1 MPKVLVVDD
10 SDVIRTSLEEYL
22 TERGLEVLSAVDGL
36 NGLRM
41 IREHTGIDLVITDIN
56 MPNMGG
62 LEMLRSIRHDL
73 KRAELKVVV
82 LTTEESDLFREEA
95 EDLDIVGWALK
106 PITEKFADVI
116 EAFVGGVEI

>member
-22 TERGLEVLSAVDGL
+22 SERGLDVLSAVDGL
-36 NGLRM
+36 NGLRV
-41 IREHTGIDLVITDIN
+41 IREHPDIDLVITDVN

-62 LEMLRSIRHDL
+62 LEMLHIVRHDL
-73 KRAELKVVV
+73 KCVELKVVV
-82 LTTEESDLFREEA
+82 LTTEESNLFRQEA
-95 EDLDIVGWALK
+95 EDLNIVGWALK

-116 EAFVGGVEI
+116 EAFVNGGQG